1 MPSRPNV
8 PVPRAKGIERFGAKE
23 NEKKETTT
31 SSRHKRKQAL
41 VGFDLDL
48 VQGEM
53 TMNSALKESSF
64 SSSSSKGRE
73 ESKVEKNDDDTRERA
88 SSFSSSS
95 FSSSK
100 ALSRTTTTWKSR
112 RVGRLS
118 PPSPPYKER
127 EREREREKEDGRQ
140 QQNTTVK
147 GVFWSFFRP
156 KKSYLFRSRFVIQKN
171 KTLGLF
177 RVSFCVC
184 VCGPD
189 HPFFKG
195 DQN

>member
-1 MPSRPNV
+1 MRICMTSRFFFVSSLRVLCLWTTFGRRRVSSSSSSTSLRRAATMPSRPNV

-88 SSFSSSS
+88 SSSSSS
-95 FSSSK
+95 SSSSSK
-100 ALSRTTTTWKSR
+100 ALSRTTTT
-112 RVGRLS
+112 
-118 PPSPPYKER
+118 
-127 EREREREKEDGRQ
+127 
-140 QQNTTVK
+140 
-147 GVFWSFFRP
+147 
-156 KKSYLFRSRFVIQKN
+156 
-171 KTLGLF
+171 
-177 RVSFCVC
+177 
-184 VCGPD
+184 
-189 HPFFKG
+189 
-195 DQN
+195 

>member
-1 MPSRPNV
+1 MSSLRV
-8 PVPRAKGIERFGAKE
+8 LCLWTTFGRRRVYFFFFFDLFAPRGDDAFSTKRTGASSERNREVWREGEREERNDDVFSTQKE
-23 NEKKETTT
+23 AG
-31 SSRHKRKQAL
+31 SL

-48 VQGEM
+48 VQKVT

-95 FSSSK
+95 SSSSK

-118 PPSPPYKER
+118 PPSPPYTERER
-127 EREREREKEDGRQ
+127 EREREREKRKTED
-140 QQNTTVK
+140 NTHK
-147 GVFWSFFRP
+147 REP
-156 KKSYLFRSRFVIQKN
+156 
-171 KTLGLF
+171 F
-177 RVSFCVC
+177 RVFFN
-184 VCGPD
+184 GPD
-189 HPFFKG
+189 HL
-195 DQN
+195 